1 VTLADPR
8 RAEDRDAV
16 VDVAQGIEAAL
27 DLVVNAAEPQIVLLL
42 DVAGRAQ
49 QQLVALPRVDV
60 GTLADVCSGHRL
72 QRRHRFTTNGGK
84 AMSRLGERAGRCRT
98 TIGSLALLAA
108 LLLVLPAAASACIED
123 GGGEDR
129 APAIGGEQVN
139 PATLTYLGGTVV
151 LRGEV
156 EDDCGIRS
164 VHGEV
169 LNEGF
174 ASFFEMHPV
183 GPGSFVNA
191 TLYQGEAQ
199 LPPNDQESPVY
210 YSAVMEA
217 EDTNGSIEHAFSGE
231 IEVAAAPAFDEAP
244 YVSNA
249 TLSPRTL
256 GSAGGLVTI
265 GADATDNRSVASV
278 FAIVTLPDKSQREV
292 PLEPTSSQHFE
303 GTFLAPA
310 NFGAAPEEYSVV
322 VYAEDDIGQTGSE
335 SASGFTVV
343 PPPSGELIVRGPTTK
358 SFGRVKVGHTS
369 TRRVMVRNTGRRGTA
384 PVAASI
390 VTSGAPFSIQGAA
403 GGKVEFVLEPK
414 ETRAFTIEFEP
425 VAAGPVTGSAV
436 VVRADG
442 ARPSASVSLTGVGA
456 ESRGRLPTKT
466 R

>member
-1 VTLADPR
+1 
-8 RAEDRDAV
+8 
-16 VDVAQGIEAAL
+16 
-27 DLVVNAAEPQIVLLL
+27 
-42 DVAGRAQ
+42 
-49 QQLVALPRVDV
+49 
-60 GTLADVCSGHRL
+60 
-72 QRRHRFTTNGGK
+72 
-84 AMSRLGERAGRCRT
+84 MSRLGERAGRRCRT
-98 TIGSLALLAA
+98 TTGGLALLAA

-129 APAIGGEQVN
+129 APTIGGEQVN
-139 PATLTYLGGTVV
+139 PTTLTSLGGTVV
-151 LRGEV
+151 LTGEV

-199 LPPNDQESPVY
+199 LPPNYQESPVY
-210 YSAVMEA
+210 YFAVMEA

-231 IEVAAAPAFDEAP
+231 VEVAAAPAFDEAP

-265 GADATDNRSVASV
+265 GADASDNRSVANA
-278 FAIVTLPDKSQREV
+278 FAIVTLPDKSQREA
-292 PLEPTSSQHFE
+292 PLEPVSSQHFE

-310 NFGAAPEEYSVV
+310 NLGAAPEEYSVV

-335 SASGFTVV
+335 SAGSFTVAAPV
-343 PPPSGELIVRGPTTK
+343 APPPSGELVVRRSTTR
-358 SFGRVKVGHTS
+358 SFGRVKVGHAS
-369 TRRVMVRNTGRRGTA
+369 TRRVVVRNTGRRGTA

-390 VTSGAPFSIQGAA
+390 TTSGAPFSIQGAV
-403 GGKVEFVLEPK
+403 GGKIEFVLEPK

-425 VAAGPVTGSAV
+425 VVAGLATGSV
-436 VVRADG
+436 VVARADG
-442 ARPSASVSLTGVGA
+442 TQPAVSVSLTGVGVDP
-456 ESRGRLPTKT
+456 RR